1 MHEQSGIMFG
11 TQSRVLRQQSEIM
24 LGAVQSVFMHFEQSL
39 IIFSQRRGDGREG
52 DGREGG
58 ERVVAGKA
66 VSPVRFRVMRDTY
79 NEGPCITELCRL
91 VVVLLVGSGLD
102 GRR

>member
-1 MHEQSGIMFG
+1 MHKQSGIMFR

-52 DGREGG
+52 DGREGDRREGDRKEGG

-66 VSPVRFRVMRDTY
+66 VSPVRLRVMRIRTMKV
-79 NEGPCITELCRL
+79 L
-91 VVVLLVGSGLD
+91 VLQNCAG
-102 GRR
+102 